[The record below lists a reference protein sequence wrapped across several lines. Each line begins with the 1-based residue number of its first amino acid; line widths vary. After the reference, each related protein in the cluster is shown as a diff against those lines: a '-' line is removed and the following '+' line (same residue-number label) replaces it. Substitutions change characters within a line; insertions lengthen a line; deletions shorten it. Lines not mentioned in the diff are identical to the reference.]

1 MNVHSLDPPAQQPIA
16 RLPRHLR
23 QYAVD
28 QRWEHYTPVDHAVW
42 RFILQKAVRVLAS
55 RAHPVYIEG
64 LQKTGISLEQI
75 PRIEEMNRV
84 LAPIGWGAAAVDGFI
99 PPAAFMEFQAH
110 RVLVIAAKMRQVGHL
125 TYTPAPDIVHEAA
138 GHAPIILDP
147 EYSEYLRRFGE
158 IGTLALASKADR
170 ELYEAIRRLSV
181 LKEQPGADP
190 AAVAEA
196 ERAVGDL
203 QAAVAEPSEM
213 ARLSRLHWWTV
224 EYGLIGDGDAPRIY
238 GAGLLSSLGEA
249 VSCLSPQVVK
259 LPYTLDAQS
268 FPYDITT
275 RQPQLFVTPSFAWLT
290 EVLEA
295 FASTLAC
302 NVGGVEGLRKAV
314 ASEAVATAV
323 LSSGIQVSGVF
334 SNLVTNGG
342 DQPVYLRTRG
352 PTALAYKGKELP
364 GHGKETYRE
373 GFGSPVGRLASAGKP
388 LEWMTEAELESR
400 GVRVG
405 RRALLS
411 FDSGLLVTGQ
421 LERIDRRDGRIALLR
436 FNDCKVTL
444 GSLALFRPEWG
455 AFDMAVGASVTSVHA
470 GAADKDAFDDVP
482 TPALERS
489 LKRAASP
496 AERALGEL
504 YARARAARD
513 GSAPTQE
520 VEAVWRE
527 VLRGSREEWLLPLE
541 LLEVAHARQMAPELR
556 AEIRGELERRVRGSG
571 EIEALVA
578 ARVGELA

>member
-1 MNVHSLDPPAQQPIA
+1 MAPPTNRTSA

-28 QRWEHYTPVDHAVW
+28 QQWERYTPVDHAVW
-42 RFILQKAVRVLAS
+42 RFILHRAVRVLAS
-55 RAHPVYIEG
+55 RAHPIYLEG
-64 LQKTGISLEQI
+64 LEKTGISLEHI

-84 LAPIGWGAAAVDGFI
+84 LAPIGWGAVAVDGFI

-110 RVLVIAAKMRQVGHL
+110 RILVIAADMRQVDHL

-147 EYSEYLRRFGE
+147 EYAEYLRRFGE
-158 IGTLALASKADR
+158 IGSLALPSKADR
-170 ELYEAIRRLSV
+170 ELYEAIRRLSI

-203 QAAVAEPSEM
+203 QASIGEPSEM

-224 EYGLIGDGDAPRIY
+224 EYGLIGERASPRIY

-275 RQPQLFVTPSFAWLT
+275 RQPQLFVTPTFAWLT
-290 EVLEA
+290 EVLGA
-295 FASTLAC
+295 FASTLAF

-314 ASEAVATAV
+314 SSEAVATAV
-323 LSSGIQVSGVF
+323 LSSGLQVSGVF
-334 SNLVTNGG
+334 SNLVTNGS

-352 PTALAYKGKELP
+352 PTALAFRGKELP
-364 GHGKETYRE
+364 GHGKENHRE
-373 GFGSPVGRLASAGKP
+373 GFGSPVGRLASAGKA
-388 LEWMTEAELESR
+388 LERMTEAELEAR
-400 GVRVG
+400 AVRVG

-411 FDSGLLVTGQ
+411 FESGLLVTGQ
-421 LERIDRRDGRIALLR
+421 LERVERREGHIVLMR
-436 FNDCKVTL
+436 FTDCKVTL

-455 AFDMAVGASVTSVHA
+455 AFDMAVGARVTSVHA
-470 GAADKDAFDDVP
+470 GAADKEAFEEVSQGP
-482 TPALERS
+482 RARAV
-489 LKRAASP
+489 KRTASQ

-504 YARARAARD
+504 YARARAVREGRAPAR
-513 GSAPTQE
+513 E
-520 VEAVWRE
+520 VEAIWRD
-527 VLRGSREEWLLPLE
+527 VRSAGSEEWLLALE
-541 LLEVAHARQMAPELR
+541 LLELAHTRPAAPGLR
-556 AEIRGELERRVRGSG
+556 EEIRGEVERRARGSP
-571 EIEALVA
+571 EIAALVA
-578 ARVGELA
+578 ERTAELA